1 MPSEGPPP
9 RDVREATGLRA
20 ERKHRTS
27 GMLKSVFAKYVI
39 TFVVLLLVSFMLLLF
54 IVDSVV
60 TNYSLRAGRRDMRGV
75 AASCADN
82 LAEMYEG
89 SCSADFVDFIQTGT
103 VTELC
108 ETGYIHRLLDA
119 IMTNFED
126 MTVYVTDA
134 SGGFIF
140 STGKAAQ
147 ASPAVGTPL
156 LDPSELAADQGEAAT
171 DQAKATDR
179 IPSAVMAE
187 TASETET
194 AYEGVFLW
202 EHPLLTDQNSY
213 AYALPITLSDGVRVG
228 YVLVISTA
236 ETWNT
241 LMNTT
246 ARSVTVAA
254 LWIFLAALIAIYF
267 ITERTVAPLRDMSR
281 AVRKMAVG
289 QYDVRV
295 RVHGKDE
302 VAELAVAFNQMA
314 EALENLERMRN
325 SFVANVSH
333 DLRTPMT
340 TISGF
345 VDGILDGVIPED
357 QQTHYLKVVSNEVRR
372 LSRLVTALLDV
383 SRLQAGDRKFDMK
396 PFDICEMGRQ
406 ILISFEKKIDEKGLD
421 VEFACDEDNMFVL
434 ADMDAIHQILYNICD
449 NAVKFACE
457 RGKLKMSFAWSA
469 GSPGRHHK
477 VVVTVFNEGQGIPPE
492 DIPFVFERFYKS
504 DKSRGLDKTGVGL
517 GMFISKTIIEAHGES
532 ISVDSEYG
540 KYCAFT
546 FTLARTE
553 PPAQKGRAPY
563 TQGGNP

>member
-1 MPSEGPPP
+1 M
-9 RDVREATGLRA
+9 
-20 ERKHRTS
+20 
-27 GMLKSVFAKYVI
+27 KSIFAKYVI
-39 TFVVLLLVSFMLLLF
+39 TFTVLLLVSFLLLLF

-60 TNYSLRAGRRDMRGV
+60 SNYSLRAGRRDTRGV
-75 AASCADN
+75 AAACAEN
-82 LAEMYEG
+82 LGEIYTASG
-89 SCSADFVDFIQTGT
+89 SEDFCDFIQVGTATG
-103 VTELC
+103 VQGQ
-108 ETGYIHRLLDA
+108 GYIHRLLNA

-140 STGKAAQ
+140 STGKAADT
-147 ASPAVGTPL
+147 APPVGTVIL
-156 LDPSELAADQGEAAT
+156 SGEELAVLKGEA
-171 DQAKATDR
+171 
-179 IPSAVMAE
+179 E
-187 TASETET
+187 SETEET
-194 AYEGVFLW
+194 KATVGVAAASPDTPSEETSAAGTFLW
-202 EHPLLTDQNSY
+202 EHPLLTDKKSY
-213 AYALPITLSDGVRVG
+213 AYALPVAGEEQAPVG
-228 YVLVISTA
+228 YILVVSAA

-246 ARSVTVAA
+246 VRSVTVAA

-281 AVRKMAVG
+281 AVKKMAVG

-302 VAELAVAFNQMA
+302 VAELAMAFNQMA
-314 EALENLERMRN
+314 ESLENLERMRN

-345 VDGILDGVIPED
+345 VDGILDGVIPPEK
-357 QQTHYLKVVSNEVRR
+357 QKHYLTVVSGEVRR

-406 ILISFEKKIDEKGLD
+406 ILISFEQKIDGKGLD
-421 VEFACDEDNMFVL
+421 VEFECDEDNMYVL

-449 NAVKFACE
+449 NAVKFSSE
-457 RGKLKMSFAWSA
+457 RGKLKMSFTWSA
-469 GSPGRHHK
+469 GGLGRPYK
-477 VVVTVFNEGQGIPPE
+477 AVVTVYNEGQGIPAE
-492 DIPFVFERFYKS
+492 DLPFVFERFYKS

-517 GMFISKTIIEAHGES
+517 GMFISKTIVEAHGET

-553 PPAQKGRAPY
+553 PPAQKARALH
-563 TQGGNP
+563 TQGGTHE

>member
-1 MPSEGPPP
+1 MF
-9 RDVREATGLRA
+9 
-20 ERKHRTS
+20 
-27 GMLKSVFAKYVI
+27 MLKSVFAKYVI
-39 TFVVLLLVSFMLLLF
+39 TFVVLLLVSFLLLLF

-60 TNYSLRAGRRDMRGV
+60 TNYSVRAERRDMRGV

-82 LAEMYEG
+82 LAETFAAGG
-89 SCSADFVDFIQTGT
+89 SHDFGEFILAGT
-103 VTELC
+103 VEGIQGH
-108 ETGYIHRLLDA
+108 EGYIHRLLDA

-134 SGGFIF
+134 NGGFIF
-140 STGKAAQ
+140 STGKAA
-147 ASPAVGTPL
+147 ADAPAVGTVIL
-156 LDPSELAADQGEAAT
+156 SGEDLAALDRETPSETSRATVSLSSASAAERA
-171 DQAKATDR
+171 
-179 IPSAVMAE
+179 
-187 TASETET
+187 ETET
-194 AYEGVFLW
+194 VADGAFLW
-202 EHPLLTDQNSY
+202 EHDLLTDRNSY
-213 AYALPITLSDGVRVG
+213 AYVLPVSIPTGSPVG
-228 YVLVISTA
+228 YVLVVSTA
-236 ETWNT
+236 ETWNN

-246 ARSVTVAA
+246 VRSVTVAA

-281 AVRKMAVG
+281 AVKRMAVG

-295 RVHGKDE
+295 RVHGRDE

-314 EALENLERMRN
+314 ESLENLERMRN

-345 VDGILDGVIPED
+345 VDGILDGVIPAE
-357 QQTHYLKVVSNEVRR
+357 QQAHYLKVVSEEVRR

-396 PFDICEMGRQ
+396 PFDVCEMGRQ
-406 ILISFEKKIDEKGLD
+406 ILISFEQKIEGKGLD
-421 VEFACDEDNMFVL
+421 VEFECDEDNMYVL
-434 ADMDAIHQILYNICD
+434 ADRDAIHQILYNICD
-449 NAVKFACE
+449 NAVKFASE
-457 RGKLKMSFAWSA
+457 RGKLKMSFTWSDGEA
-469 GSPGRHHK
+469 NRHRK
-477 VVVTVFNEGQGIPPE
+477 AVVTVFNEGQGIPPE

-504 DKSRGLDKTGVGL
+504 DKSRSLDKSGVGL

-540 KYCAFT
+540 TYCAFT

-553 PPAQKGRAPY
+553 PPTQKGRALY
-563 TQGGNP
+563 TQGGNS